1 VSGQQADWEDWRIE
15 VADWHPLPE
24 RFDCVAYLCTEV
36 GETMDAAL
44 RLKRK
49 GDDRS
54 HTRKRSLG
62 RELAQV
68 IDMTYASAIRY
79 GIDLDQEIAD
89 WRNEVRDR
97 RPQGDAD
104 GRQDADHD

>member
-1 VSGQQADWEDWRIE
+1 VSELAAWQLWRIE
-15 VADWHPLPE
+15 VEDKHPLPP
-24 RFDCVAYLCTEV
+24 RFFCVAYLGTEV
-36 GETMDAAL
+36 GEAMDAAI
-44 RLKRK
+44 RIERRR
-49 GDDRS
+49 DDRT

-68 IDMTYASAIRY
+68 IDMAYASAIRY

-89 WRNEVRDR
+89 WRNEVRAR
-97 RPQGDAD
+97 QPQGETD